1 MEYPFQLTGNEK
13 LKPYSVFWY
22 SIDIVGCVV
31 GNGVATDG
39 VHPVNNPCNESNASD
54 RNIKYLGLRIFPLHL
69 LLAVQLVAQRSW
81 HING

>member
-1 MEYPFQLTGNEK
+1 MSVMMEYPFQLTGNEK

-22 SIDIVGCVV
+22 SIDIPGRVV
-31 GNGVATDG
+31 GNGVVTDG

-69 LLAVQLVAQRSW
+69 RTD
-81 HING
+81 